1 MDFLFVYECTKTKQ
15 SNMTKIHPSHFFENI
30 EKYLKTH
37 QGQVA
42 VDDLKSEVIRNGC
55 PGDMVDSVINGAIA
69 DEVNIKVTSKNN
81 TMTIQKDGEVFAPM
95 EAYNPTYEG
104 LINDMVSRFDGLG
117 QDRAKSIVDSLLRNQ
132 ELSVYSDELIYRTKV
147 RIPWQPLS
155 L

>member
-1 MDFLFVYECTKTKQ
+1 
-15 SNMTKIHPSHFFENI
+15 MTNIHPSHFFENI

-55 PGDMVDSVINGAIA
+55 PAEMVESVINGAIA
-69 DEVNIKVTSKNN
+69 DEVNIKVTSKNS
-81 TMTIQKDGEVFAPM
+81 TMTIQKDGEVFAPT

-104 LINDMVSRFDGLG
+104 LINDMVTRFNGLG

-132 ELSVYSDELIYRTKV
+132 ELSVYNDELIYRTKV
-147 RIPWQPLS
+147 RIPRQPIS